1 MRKFLML
8 LGTAGM
14 LIAAPV
20 TLPSAATAAPN
31 SGLQI
36 CRQVIGPPPQ
46 PKNLGTLGQCTSLFT
61 VPSDDGFVTL
71 RCTLWLERDQLEDH
85 GYLTF
90 DECVQGEHD
99 AL

>member
-8 LGTAGM
+8 LSTAGM

-20 TLPSAATAAPN
+20 TLPSAAAAAPN
-31 SGLQI
+31 PGLEF

-46 PKNLGTLGQCTSLFT
+46 PKNLGTLGQCTSIFT
-61 VPSDDGFVTL
+61 VPSDQGFVTL
-71 RCTLWLERDQLEDH
+71 RCRLWLERDQLEEH
-85 GYLTF
+85 GYFTF
-90 DECVQGEHD
+90 EECVVGEHE